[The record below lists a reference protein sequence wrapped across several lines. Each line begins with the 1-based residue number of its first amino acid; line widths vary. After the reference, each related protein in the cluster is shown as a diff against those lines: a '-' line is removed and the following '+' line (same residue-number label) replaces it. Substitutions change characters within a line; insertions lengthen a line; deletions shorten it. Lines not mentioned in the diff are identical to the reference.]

1 MDKYFKEFRAKRT
14 ARFTLLIASAS
25 VSVLFSLPIPLV
37 TRYIID
43 IILLQ
48 EQYQNI
54 LYVVIVM
61 TSIVA
66 MQLLLGRL
74 NAKLISGF
82 LQDFI
87 NWMRQQLAEQILFS
101 KNGDSLKVDRLIVAI
116 GGDANALGQLSMGIL
131 LTFVSSIFSAIGFLI
146 IIFTL
151 NMRLSIV
158 SLLVFPIY
166 ICWIMYVSRKMK
178 TLNEQAQINNER
190 LYAGINEII
199 GNFQIIKIYRYMK
212 TKLSLFS
219 KVVNDVGR
227 FNKHLAMY
235 SNFVGSVSAVIT
247 TIGAFVPFVA
257 GIMFVKEKTLT
268 IGELVA
274 FNTYCAMLFPVLT
287 SLVELMTKRKLLQVH
302 ENRIASIF
310 DMLIENTSSL
320 CDINIL
326 TNNRGIM
333 FENFPCSVQTD
344 FCYQLNA
351 CKLRQEAKS

>member
-116 GGDANALGQLSMGIL
+116 GGDANALGQWRL
-131 LTFVSSIFSAIGFLI
+131 L
-146 IIFTL
+146 
-151 NMRLSIV
+151 
-158 SLLVFPIY
+158 
-166 ICWIMYVSRKMK
+166 
-178 TLNEQAQINNER
+178 
-190 LYAGINEII
+190 
-199 GNFQIIKIYRYMK
+199 
-212 TKLSLFS
+212 
-219 KVVNDVGR
+219 
-227 FNKHLAMY
+227 
-235 SNFVGSVSAVIT
+235 
-247 TIGAFVPFVA
+247 
-257 GIMFVKEKTLT
+257 
-268 IGELVA
+268 
-274 FNTYCAMLFPVLT
+274 
-287 SLVELMTKRKLLQVH
+287 
-302 ENRIASIF
+302 
-310 DMLIENTSSL
+310 
-320 CDINIL
+320 
-326 TNNRGIM
+326 
-333 FENFPCSVQTD
+333 
-344 FCYQLNA
+344 
-351 CKLRQEAKS
+351 